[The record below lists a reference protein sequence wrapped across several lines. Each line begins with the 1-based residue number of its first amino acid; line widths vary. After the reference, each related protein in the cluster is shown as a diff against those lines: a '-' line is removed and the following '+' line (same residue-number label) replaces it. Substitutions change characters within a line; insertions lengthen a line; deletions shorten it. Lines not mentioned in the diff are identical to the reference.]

1 MDEKQ
6 KRQRPMVNAAT
17 VEKCKNLKFLGYFLN
32 ATGAK
37 REDLT
42 AHMGITAAAFG
53 RWFSVDDIRYS
64 SLVRIY
70 DYFGYDVK
78 MVFTYA
84 DDKAPSRAT
93 AYAILN
99 MLDPSKKL
107 NPLFVEMK
115 LNNFNFETIGA
126 KLSRT
131 AQAVNHWFLEDEIA
145 VSMLFKF
152 ANALG
157 ATLELVPEV
166 KGEELITQSMIVIK
180 HNQTIPI
187 YKLTF

>member
-1 MDEKQ
+1 
-6 KRQRPMVNAAT
+6 
-17 VEKCKNLKFLGYFLN
+17 
-32 ATGAK
+32 
-37 REDLT
+37 
-42 AHMGITAAAFG
+42 
-53 RWFSVDDIRYS
+53 
-64 SLVRIY
+64 
-70 DYFGYDVK
+70 

-115 LNNFNFETIGA
+115 LINFNFETIGA

-131 AQAVNHWFLEDEIA
+131 TQAVNHWFLEDEIA

-152 ANALG
+152 ANAMG

-166 KGEELITQSMIVIK
+166 REK
-180 HNQTIPI
+180 N
-187 YKLTF
+187 

>member
-1 MDEKQ
+1 
-6 KRQRPMVNAAT
+6 
-17 VEKCKNLKFLGYFLN
+17 
-32 ATGAK
+32 
-37 REDLT
+37 
-42 AHMGITAAAFG
+42 
-53 RWFSVDDIRYS
+53 
-64 SLVRIY
+64 
-70 DYFGYDVK
+70 

-126 KLSRT
+126 KLSRIT
-131 AQAVNHWFLEDEIA
+131 QAVNHWFLEDEIA
-145 VSMLFKF
+145 ISMLFKF
-152 ANALG
+152 ANAMG

-166 KGEELITQSMIVIK
+166 KGEKLII
-180 HNQTIPI
+180 
-187 YKLTF
+187 

>member
-1 MDEKQ
+1 
-6 KRQRPMVNAAT
+6 
-17 VEKCKNLKFLGYFLN
+17 
-32 ATGAK
+32 
-37 REDLT
+37 
-42 AHMGITAAAFG
+42 
-53 RWFSVDDIRYS
+53 
-64 SLVRIY
+64 
-70 DYFGYDVK
+70 

-84 DDKAPSRAT
+84 DDKAPSRAM

-99 MLDPSKKL
+99 MLDPTKKL

-115 LNNFNFETIGA
+115 LNNYNFETISA

-152 ANALG
+152 AEAMG

-166 KGEELITQSMIVIK
+166 RAIK
-180 HNQTIPI
+180 QEV
-187 YKLTF
+187 

>member
-1 MDEKQ
+1 
-6 KRQRPMVNAAT
+6 
-17 VEKCKNLKFLGYFLN
+17 
-32 ATGAK
+32 
-37 REDLT
+37 
-42 AHMGITAAAFG
+42 MGITTAAFG

-64 SLVRIY
+64 NLVRIY

-99 MLDPSKKL
+99 MLDPSMKL

-152 ANALG
+152 ANAMG

-166 KGEELITQSMIVIK
+166 RGKGL
-180 HNQTIPI
+180 
-187 YKLTF
+187 YK

>member
-1 MDEKQ
+1 
-6 KRQRPMVNAAT
+6 
-17 VEKCKNLKFLGYFLN
+17 
-32 ATGAK
+32 
-37 REDLT
+37 
-42 AHMGITAAAFG
+42 
-53 RWFSVDDIRYS
+53 
-64 SLVRIY
+64 
-70 DYFGYDVK
+70 

-93 AYAILN
+93 SYAILN

-152 ANALG
+152 ANAMG

-166 KGEELITQSMIVIK
+166 REKGL
-180 HNQTIPI
+180 
-187 YKLTF
+187 YK

>member
-1 MDEKQ
+1 
-6 KRQRPMVNAAT
+6 
-17 VEKCKNLKFLGYFLN
+17 
-32 ATGAK
+32 
-37 REDLT
+37 
-42 AHMGITAAAFG
+42 
-53 RWFSVDDIRYS
+53 
-64 SLVRIY
+64 
-70 DYFGYDVK
+70 

-131 AQAVNHWFLEDEIA
+131 TQAVNHWFLEDEIA

-152 ANALG
+152 ANAMD

-166 KGEELITQSMIVIK
+166 KGK
-180 HNQTIPI
+180 N
-187 YKLTF
+187 

>member
-1 MDEKQ
+1 
-6 KRQRPMVNAAT
+6 
-17 VEKCKNLKFLGYFLN
+17 
-32 ATGAK
+32 
-37 REDLT
+37 
-42 AHMGITAAAFG
+42 
-53 RWFSVDDIRYS
+53 
-64 SLVRIY
+64 
-70 DYFGYDVK
+70 

-115 LNNFNFETIGA
+115 LNNYNFETIGA

-131 AQAVNHWFLEDEIA
+131 AQAVNHWFREDEIA

-152 ANALG
+152 ANAMD

-166 KGEELITQSMIVIK
+166 KGK
-180 HNQTIPI
+180 N
-187 YKLTF
+187 